1 MPIINSDNQRQLGY
15 VRASQSLE
23 ELDENLRR
31 LDWGLGSGIVM
42 ALILS
47 SIGGVW
53 LTRQAMRPIEESFE
67 RLKQFTADASH
78 ELRSPLMVI
87 KSNVSVALKYPDGMR
102 STDAEK
108 FDAIA
113 SATNQ
118 MTHLTEDLLLLART
132 DKVAVP
138 DRQPINVTQVLEQL
152 VELYQPQAQIKQI
165 TLRAYLVKSAFVLG
179 DAAQLIR
186 LFTNLIVNALHYTSE
201 QGTVEVTLNRAG
213 QSLVV
218 DVNDTGVGIAPKHLE
233 RVFDRFWRADQSRSH
248 WDGGSGLGLA
258 IAQSIAQSHGG
269 TIAVISQAGVGSC
282 FTVRLPT
289 GSLSGLPAQ

>member
-1 MPIINSDNQRQLGY
+1 
-15 VRASQSLE
+15 
-23 ELDENLRR
+23 
-31 LDWGLGSGIVM
+31 
-42 ALILS
+42 
-47 SIGGVW
+47 
-53 LTRQAMRPIEESFE
+53 
-67 RLKQFTADASH
+67 
-78 ELRSPLMVI
+78 MVI
-87 KSNVSVALKYPDGMR
+87 KSNVSVALKYPDGTR

-138 DRQPINVTQVLEQL
+138 DRQPINVTQGLEQL

-258 IAQSIAQSHGG
+258 IAQSIARSHGG

-282 FTVRLPT
+282 FTVRFAHRITFWIASPMKCLDRRLFMNCFQAI
-289 GSLSGLPAQ
+289 GSLIYCRDNVTNRPFA